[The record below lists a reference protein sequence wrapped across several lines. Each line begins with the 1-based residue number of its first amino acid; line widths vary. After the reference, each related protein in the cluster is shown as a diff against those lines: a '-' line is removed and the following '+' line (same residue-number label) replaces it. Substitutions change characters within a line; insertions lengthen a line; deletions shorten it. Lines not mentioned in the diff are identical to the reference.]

1 MAVFGISTWNFIVTP
16 LSKGNIGEELV
27 LQVEGGAKA
36 CKTYVQELFLNFHAF
51 LCACAKLGSF
61 YETIFLCT

>member
-27 LQVEGGAKA
+27 LQIGEEQK
-36 CKTYVQELFLNFHAF
+36 H
-51 LCACAKLGSF
+51 AKLTCRNCF
-61 YETIFLCT
+61 